1 MQLRPSVS
9 VAEIRV
15 RGVLC
20 FVKKHDRSCVE
31 IGLVG
36 YFGSLLHHNLH
47 QHPREYGHQSRN
59 ALLVI

>member
-47 QHPREYGHQSRN
+47 QHPREYGHQIRN